1 MGRVRSAMTDGKV
14 TGSTNGAGRRMRSAF
29 KSGTPARVHTN
40 PFDDVLAQIDRAAAV
55 LQPDANA
62 LEPLR
67 HPRRQVIVSIPVMM
81 DNGVLKSFEGYRVVY
96 DNSRGPGK
104 GGIRYHPDVNLEDCT
119 ALAAWM
125 AWKCAIA
132 NIPFG
137 GAKGGVACDPQAL
150 SSGELER
157 ITRRYI
163 SEIFDLIGPTVDIPA
178 PDVGTS
184 PKVMAWVMDTFSM
197 KKGYVEPGVV
207 TGKPIALGGSGGRVE
222 ATGRGLLFITRETLR
237 SMDRELAGSTI
248 AIQGFGNVGSN
259 AAKLLHAAGA
269 KVVAVSD
276 VSGAI
281 YNPHG
286 LDMARVL
293 AYYGETGRLR
303 GVPGAEDIDNDR
315 LLRLPV
321 DVLLPAAM
329 EQQITREN
337 AAEIQARVI
346 VEGANGPTTPEADQI
361 LGRRGVLVVPDIL
374 GNAGGVV
381 VSYFE
386 WVQDRY
392 GYFWPEAEVN
402 RHLEEKMVEAFNA
415 VWTNVK
421 RFDVDPR
428 TAAYILAV
436 ERIMEARSLRGLYA

>member
-1 MGRVRSAMTDGKV
+1 MANGNVGAAMRPGRV
-14 TGSTNGAGRRMRSAF
+14 RSAF
-29 KSGTPARVHTN
+29 KSGTPARVHRN
-40 PFDDVLAQIDRAAAV
+40 PFDDVLEQIDRAARV
-55 LQPDANA
+55 LHPDADA

-67 HPRRQVIVSIPVMM
+67 HPRRQVIVSVPVKM
-81 DNGVLKSFEGYRVVY
+81 DDGHLHVFEGYRVVY

-104 GGIRYHPDVNLEDCT
+104 GGIRYHPSVNLDDCK

-125 AWKCAIA
+125 AWKCAIVDL
-132 NIPFG
+132 PFG
-137 GAKGGVACDPQAL
+137 GAKGGVACDPQKL
-150 SSGELER
+150 SEGELER

-184 PKVMAWVMDTFSM
+184 PRVMAWVMDTFSM

-222 ATGRGLLFITRETLR
+222 ATGRGLLFVTRETLR
-237 SMDRELAGSTI
+237 QVGRELAGARV

-259 AAKLLHAAGA
+259 AAKLLHQAGA
-269 KVVAVSD
+269 TVVAVSD

-281 YNPHG
+281 YDPRG
-286 LDMARVL
+286 LDMPRVL
-293 AYYGETGRLR
+293 AYYRETSQLR
-303 GVPGAEDIDNDR
+303 GFPSTQSLDNQE

-329 EQQITREN
+329 EGQITGDN
-337 AAEIQARVI
+337 AAEIQARII
-346 VEGANGPTTPEADQI
+346 VEGANGPTTPEGDEI
-361 LGRRGVLVVPDIL
+361 LNQRGVLVVPDIL
-374 GNAGGVV
+374 ANAGGVV

-392 GYFWPEAEVN
+392 GYFWKEAEVN
-402 RHLEEKMVEAFNA
+402 ERLEEKMVAAFDA
-415 VWTNVK
+415 VWSTK
-421 RFDVDPR
+421 DRFDVDTR

-436 ERIMEARSLRGLYA
+436 ERIIEARTLRGLYA

>member
-1 MGRVRSAMTDGKV
+1 MGRGRSVIVNGK
-14 TGSTNGAGRRMRSAF
+14 SAGAATSPGRVRSAF
-29 KSGTPARVHTN
+29 KSGTPARVHHN
-40 PFDDVLAQIDRAAAV
+40 PFDDVLEQLDRAAKV
-55 LQPDANA
+55 LHPDADA

-67 HPRRQVIVSIPVMM
+67 YPRRQVIVSVPVMM
-81 DNGVLKSFEGYRVVY
+81 DDGRLKVFDGYRVIY

-104 GGIRYHPDVNLEDCT
+104 GGIRYHPSVNLDDCK

-125 AWKCAIA
+125 AWKCAIVDV
-132 NIPFG
+132 PFG
-137 GAKGGVACDPQAL
+137 GAKGGVACDPQTL
-150 SSGELER
+150 SDGELER

-184 PKVMAWVMDTFSM
+184 PRVMAWVMDTFSM

-207 TGKPIALGGSGGRVE
+207 TGKPIPLGGSGGRVE
-222 ATGRGLLFITRETLR
+222 ATGRGLLLVTRETLKR
-237 SMDRELAGSTI
+237 VGRELAGSTV

-259 AAKLLHAAGA
+259 AAKLLHASGA
-269 KVVAVSD
+269 CVVAVSD

-281 YNPHG
+281 YDPRG
-286 LDMARVL
+286 LDLPRVQ
-293 AYYGETGRLR
+293 AYYRETGQVR
-303 GVPGAEDIDNDR
+303 GFPSTQLLDNEA

-329 EQQITREN
+329 EAQITGDN
-337 AAEIQARVI
+337 ASEIQARII
-346 VEGANGPTTPEADQI
+346 VEGANGPTTPDADEI
-361 LGRRGVLVVPDIL
+361 LQRRGTLVVPDIL
-374 GNAGGVV
+374 ANAGGAV

-392 GYFWPEAEVN
+392 GYFWKEAEVN
-402 RHLEEKMVEAFNA
+402 DRLEEKMVAAFDA
-415 VWTNVK
+415 VWSTRD
-421 RFDVDPR
+421 RFDVDAR

-436 ERIMEARSLRGLYA
+436 ERIIEARRLRGLYA

>member
-1 MGRVRSAMTDGKV
+1 MKRGRSALANGNVVRSGARPNRLQ
-14 TGSTNGAGRRMRSAF
+14 STF
-29 KSGTPARVHTN
+29 KSGTPARVHRN
-40 PFDDVLAQIDRAAAV
+40 PFDDVLEQIDRAAAV
-55 LQPDANA
+55 LHPDADA

-67 HPRRQVIVSIPVMM
+67 HPRRQVIVSLPVMM
-81 DNGVLKSFEGYRVVY
+81 DDGHLRVFDGYRVVY

-104 GGIRYHPDVNLEDCT
+104 GGIRYHPDVNLDDCT

-125 AWKCAIA
+125 AWKCAIVDV
-132 NIPFG
+132 PFG
-137 GAKGGVACDPQAL
+137 GAKGGVACDPQNL
-150 SSGELER
+150 SDGELER

-178 PDVGTS
+178 PDVGTDS
-184 PKVMAWVMDTFSM
+184 RVMAWVMDTFSM

-207 TGKPIALGGSGGRVE
+207 TGKPIALGGSSGRLE
-222 ATGRGLLFITRETLR
+222 ATGRGLLFVTRQTLR
-237 SMDRELAGSTI
+237 RVGRELADSSV

-259 AAKLLHAAGA
+259 AARLLHAEGA

-281 YNPHG
+281 YDPHG
-286 LDMARVL
+286 LDLPRVV
-293 AYYGETGRLR
+293 AYYRETGQLR
-303 GVPGAEDIDNDR
+303 GFPGTQLLDNQG

-329 EQQITREN
+329 EGQINADN
-337 AAEIQARVI
+337 AAEVQARII
-346 VEGANGPTTPEADQI
+346 VEGANGPTTPEADEI
-361 LGRRGVLVVPDIL
+361 LARRGVLLVPDIL
-374 GNAGGVV
+374 ANAGGVV

-392 GYFWPEAEVN
+392 GYFWKVAEVN
-402 RHLEEKMVEAFNA
+402 ERLEEKMVAAFDA
-415 VWTNVK
+415 VWSTK
-421 RFDVDPR
+421 EKFEVDAR

-436 ERIMEARSLRGLYA
+436 ERIMEARKLRGLYA